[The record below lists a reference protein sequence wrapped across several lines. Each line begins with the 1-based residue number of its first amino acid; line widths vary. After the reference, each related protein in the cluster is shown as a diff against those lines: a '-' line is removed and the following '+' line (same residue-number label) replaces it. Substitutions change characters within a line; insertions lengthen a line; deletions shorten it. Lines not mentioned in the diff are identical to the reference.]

1 MLKRK
6 SVMSMMLVLL
16 LTVNMFGVA
25 FAASPVDDLL
35 KQLGSVNS
43 AGAVSQSNSSGGLKD
58 LLLGLVFG
66 TLLNKVLNLPTDV
79 LPGDGKG
86 LGNTK
91 KEVIGFYAENW
102 AADPASFNSLKQH
115 YNLIGTVAP
124 FWGSVNEDGTITTR
138 TSDNKAELMKFAN
151 DHKVKTTVLLNNAKS
166 GTSSSPVHQ
175 LLNNPENRTNAVA
188 NIEEYV
194 KTNDFAGVNI
204 DFELVPPEDRDELT
218 SFMKE
223 LSERLRPQ
231 GLTVAISVFPKQDET
246 TNDVAIA
253 YDYAELAK
261 YVDQIIIM
269 TYDNHGEWSGPGPV
283 ADIRWVESNLK
294 YALQFIPK
302 NKIYLGIAGYGYDWW
317 SGGVKTLDYTTAM
330 ETATRHSANVSWDD
344 AAKAPYFKY
353 SDAQGEHQV
362 WFENSRSLAFKLE
375 LVNKYDLKGVAL
387 WRLGQEAPDYW
398 QTIQEK
404 LR

>member
-218 SFMKE
+218 RFMKE

-253 YDYAELAK
+253 YDYAELVK

>member
-218 SFMKE
+218 RFMKE

-253 YDYAELAK
+253 YDYAELVK

-317 SGGVKTLDYTTAM
+317 SGGVQTLDYTTAM

>member
-66 TLLNKVLNLPTDV
+66 TLLNKVFNLPTDV
-79 LPGDGKG
+79 LPGGGKW

-115 YNLIGTVAP
+115 YNMIGTVAP

-175 LLNNPENRTNAVA
+175 LLNTPENRTNAVA

-218 SFMKE
+218 MFMKE

-261 YVDQIIIM
+261 YVDQMIIM

-302 NKIYLGIAGYGYDWW
+302 NKIYLGIAGYGYDWG
-317 SGGVKTLDYTTAM
+317 SGGAQTLDYTTAM
-330 ETATRHSANVSWDD
+330 ETATKHSANVSWDD
-344 AAKAPYFKY
+344 AAKAPYFIY

>member
-1 MLKRK
+1 MLNRK
-6 SVMSMMLVLL
+6 SVISIMLVLL
-16 LTVNMFGVA
+16 LTANMFGVA

-35 KQLGSVNS
+35 KQLGGVNS
-43 AGAVSQSNSSGGLKD
+43 AGAVSQSNSSSGLKD

-66 TLLNKVLNLPTDV
+66 TLLNKVFNLPGDV
-79 LPGDGKG
+79 LPGGNKSQ
-86 LGNTK
+86 GNTN

-115 YNLIGTVAP
+115 YNTIDTVSP
-124 FWGSVNEDGTITTR
+124 FWGTVNGDGTITTR
-138 TSDNKAELMKFAN
+138 ASDNKAELMKFAH

-204 DFELVPPEDRDELT
+204 DFELVPQEDRDQLT
-218 SFMKE
+218 MFMKE
-223 LSERLRPQ
+223 LAERLRPQ
-231 GLTVAISVFPKQDET
+231 GFTVAVSVFPKQDEA

-261 YVDQIIIM
+261 YADQIIIM

-294 YALQFIPK
+294 YALQFMPK
-302 NKIYLGIAGYGYDWW
+302 NKIYLGIAGYGYDWS
-317 SGGVKTLDYTTAM
+317 SGGTQSLDYTNAM
-330 ETATRHSANVSWDD
+330 ETATKYGANISWDD
-344 AAKAPYFKY
+344 AAKTPYFKY
-353 SDAQGEHQV
+353 YDAQGEHQV
-362 WFENSRSLAFKLE
+362 WFENSRSLGYKLD

-404 LR
+404 LH